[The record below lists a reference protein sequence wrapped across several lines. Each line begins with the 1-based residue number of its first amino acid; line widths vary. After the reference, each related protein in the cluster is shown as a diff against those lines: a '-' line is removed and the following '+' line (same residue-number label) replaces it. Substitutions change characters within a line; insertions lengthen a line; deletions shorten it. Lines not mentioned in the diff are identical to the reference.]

1 MNTEKIDIG
10 ELANNLSNNQICELL
25 NRVGSRLDIF
35 YGLHNMC
42 CLSSEFSSA
51 CMNGPSIQI
60 NCETADLDDLIEHE
74 FFAYAVAKGGGNT
87 EGQHK
92 GCNHENEG
100 GASDE
105 H

>member
-1 MNTEKIDIG
+1 MTKPTIAPIVNIT
-10 ELANNLSNNQICELL
+10 ELANSLSNTQICDLL
-25 NRVGSRLDIF
+25 NCVGSRIDVF

-74 FFAYAVAKGGGNT
+74 FFAYAVNKGGGNT
-87 EGQHK
+87 EGQSE
-92 GCNHENEG
+92 GCSHNSE
-100 GASDE
+100 
-105 H
+105 

>member
-1 MNTEKIDIG
+1 MNTDEIDIG

-25 NRVGSRLDIF
+25 NRVGRRLDIY

-42 CLSSEFSSA
+42 CLSSEFSFAS
-51 CMNGPSIQI
+51 MNGPSIQI

-74 FFAYAVAKGGGNT
+74 FFAYAVNKGGGNT
-87 EGQHK
+87 EGQHQ

-100 GASDE
+100 DASDG
-105 H
+105 

>member
-1 MNTEKIDIG
+1 MNTETIDIG

-25 NRVGSRLDIF
+25 NRVGNRLDIY

-42 CLSSEFSSA
+42 CLSSEFSHA
-51 CMNGPSIQI
+51 TMNGPSIQI
-60 NCETADLDDLIEHE
+60 NCETAYLDDLIEHE

-87 EGQHK
+87 EGQHE

-100 GASDE
+100 DASDG
-105 H
+105 